1 MPQSPYRQKLGQ
13 IGEKIAC
20 NFLLK
25 HGLILLQKNYLI
37 RAGQIDLIFQS
48 ADSQQIHFIE
58 VKSRFQSHSTSDLF
72 LSKKQRQSLQR
83 TAEIFLQQS
92 NLQLLPWQFDLVW
105 INFSYPNSSQLRSY
119 QLKAKINYLPN
130 AFIS

>member
-20 NFLLK
+20 EFLLK

-37 RAGQIDLIFQS
+37 RAGQIDLIFHS
-48 ADSQQIHFIE
+48 ANRQQLHFIE
-58 VKSRFQSHSTSDLF
+58 VKSRFQSYSTSDLF
-72 LSKKQRQSLQR
+72 LSKKQRLSLQR

-105 INFSYPNSSQLRSY
+105 INFSYPKNSQIKRY